1 MPTEPP
7 TQYLAESKNSV
18 QVKFII
24 AVITDA
30 VRSQA
35 TLSWEQSPL
44 PQRGSGFSGS
54 SRPAP
59 LLVAAHVC

>member
-30 VRSQA
+30 VRSQSYSFLG
-35 TLSWEQSPL
+35 TEP
-44 PQRGSGFSGS
+44 P
-54 SRPAP
+54 PAAWKQ
-59 LLVAAHVC
+59 V